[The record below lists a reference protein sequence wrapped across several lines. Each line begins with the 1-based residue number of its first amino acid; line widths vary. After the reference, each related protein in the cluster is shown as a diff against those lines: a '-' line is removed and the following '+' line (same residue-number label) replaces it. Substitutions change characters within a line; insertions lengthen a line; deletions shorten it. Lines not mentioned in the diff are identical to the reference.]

1 MFGPAGYWY
10 VYLCYGIHWMLN
22 VVTDEEELPA
32 AVLIRGVGDWDGP
45 GKLTKALA
53 IDKRLNGK
61 AASEKSGLWIENRG
75 VSVRRKDVER
85 TPRIGVDYA
94 KHWTAKPYRF
104 VIEGFSVPWKWRDRE
119 VVMARQGVAMQL
131 AKLRIGTQGSPAV
144 GLVTASSV
152 QPLDL
157 AGRFS
162 SLTEMLEAANVRE
175 AVESLEPSGPR
186 LPLDSVTLLA
196 PIDRQ
201 EVWAAGVTY
210 TRSKMARM
218 EESTSAAVFYD
229 KVYVAERPELFFKG
243 TPHRVVGPWPA
254 SADARGFEVECAGAR
269 IGIGVELED
278 EAGWI
283 HDRQRHELARY

>member
-1 MFGPAGYWY
+1 MASTCQILEQNFFVRPALVVARELLGKYLVRRWKSKETAAVINEVEAYVGPHDLASHGRFGRTTRTEVMFGPAGYWY

-104 VIEGFSVPWKWRDRE
+104 VLKGSVSGNGKIEK
-119 VVMARQGVAMQL
+119 
-131 AKLRIGTQGSPAV
+131 
-144 GLVTASSV
+144 
-152 QPLDL
+152 
-157 AGRFS
+157 
-162 SLTEMLEAANVRE
+162 
-175 AVESLEPSGPR
+175 
-186 LPLDSVTLLA
+186 
-196 PIDRQ
+196 
-201 EVWAAGVTY
+201 
-210 TRSKMARM
+210 
-218 EESTSAAVFYD
+218 
-229 KVYVAERPELFFKG
+229 
-243 TPHRVVGPWPA
+243 
-254 SADARGFEVECAGAR
+254 
-269 IGIGVELED
+269 
-278 EAGWI
+278 
-283 HDRQRHELARY
+283 